1 MTIRSRSGFTLLEL
15 LIVSLI
21 MALLTGAIVACLA
34 GGLRVW
40 ERARNFG
47 EREGAALLFF
57 AECEAD
63 LHNLHIF
70 QAIPFEGTANAMSF
84 ATLVRDSSQG
94 DVAATEK
101 VGTVKYYQAGER
113 GDVQKKTWTYPDA
126 EPPDFEGDL
135 LFSSPRKIT
144 FSFHNDDEEGGGG
157 PGAWTDTWTDV
168 SNFPSRV
175 RVEISCD
182 TGKGEVLELNRT
194 VLVPVTVAE
203 EGGTL

>member
-1 MTIRSRSGFTLLEL
+1 MNTRSRSGFTLLEL

-21 MALLTGAIVACLA
+21 MALLTGAIIACLA

-40 ERARNFG
+40 ERARDFG

-57 AECEAD
+57 AEWEAD

-70 QAIPFEGTANAMSF
+70 QAIPFEGSVNAMSF
-84 ATLVRDSSQG
+84 ATLVRDSSQAG
-94 DVAATEK
+94 VEATEQI
-101 VGTVKYYQAGER
+101 GTVKYYQAGGA
-113 GDVQKKTWTYPDA
+113 GDVQKKTWAYPDN

-135 LFSSPRKIT
+135 LFSSPRTIS
-144 FSFHNDDEEGGGG
+144 FSFYKDGEEGGEPAGIWTD
-157 PGAWTDTWTDV
+157 AWTDL

-182 TGKGEVLELNRT
+182 MGKDDVLELDRT
-194 VLVPVTVAE
+194 ILVPVTVAGE
-203 EGGTL
+203 DDKS